1 MSSMSSDVGPPF
13 RQSSLAGSAIRSSTV
28 SIFWKLMR
36 LSEAAVALLEIKKAF
51 NVMILMS
58 FIGFMRMSFLV
69 LSKKLRLFSKR
80 KLVDFEVKSG

>member
-1 MSSMSSDVGPPF
+1 
-13 RQSSLAGSAIRSSTV
+13 
-28 SIFWKLMR
+28 MR

-51 NVMILMS
+51 NVMILMI